1 MNEPLLKEAL
11 SYEHAFA
18 NNNGEYIKYR
28 QREDAIREE
37 TTKMLMAEK
46 RGIKQGI
53 KQGIEQGKLN
63 TAKQNVINGLN
74 KGYDLHI
81 ISDITGLSINDI
93 EKIKKEYSK

>member
-1 MNEPLLKEAL
+1 MNEPLLKDAL
-11 SYEHAFA
+11 SYEHVFA

-53 KQGIEQGKLN
+53 EQGKLM
-63 TAKQNVINGLN
+63 LPN
-74 KGYDLHI
+74 KM
-81 ISDITGLSINDI
+81 
-93 EKIKKEYSK
+93 